1 MELHLVR
8 ESMGELKLYSVD
20 VVSMVS
26 SSFRPKVCRIHRSTG
41 GVLASSS
48 SEQNCRDKFRQV
60 RFT

>member
-26 SSFRPKVCRIHRSTG
+26 SSFRPKVCKIHRSTES
-41 GVLASSS
+41 VQASSS
-48 SEQNCRDKFRQV
+48 SEQNSRDKFWQV